1 MPQIVVHAITV
12 AESGDVVEAV
22 DDSEATDAIISA
34 VVAANRAAI
43 AKMTQAA
50 PLTLLEARNVTR
62 NQFADVVV
70 GEAEVVAEAAVEAIS
85 EGQEISGLEIMK
97 VMTIDEAMIVEM
109 IRKTLALVVTD
120 ESGIDVITGVMTT
133 DEMIATTV
141 AMTIGIIVVMM
152 IDAIIGV
159 MTTGVWTTDEMM
171 TTAVT
176 WAIVVVTSSRIVVVV
191 TMDEIIVA
199 KREVRMTV
207 EMMESV
213 RSREEPHASAGL
225 QGAQDQAVKE
235 KESMAMRISSRHGN
249 QPLPSSSRA

>member
-50 PLTLLEARNVTR
+50 PLTLLEARNVTK
-62 NQFADVVV
+62 NQFADVAV

-109 IRKTLALVVTD
+109 IRMTLALVVTD
-120 ESGIDVITGVMTT
+120 ESGIDVITVGMTT
-133 DEMIATTV
+133 DEMIVTTV
-141 AMTIGIIVVMM
+141 AMMIGIIVVMM
-152 IDAIIGV
+152 IDAIIDV
-159 MTTGVWTTDEMM
+159 MTTGVWTTVGMM

-176 WAIVVVTSSRIVVVV
+176 T
-191 TMDEIIVA
+191 T
-199 KREVRMTV
+199 
-207 EMMESV
+207 
-213 RSREEPHASAGL
+213 
-225 QGAQDQAVKE
+225 
-235 KESMAMRISSRHGN
+235 
-249 QPLPSSSRA
+249 

>member
-1 MPQIVVHAITV
+1 MPPIVVHVITV
-12 AESGDVVEAV
+12 AELGDEVEAV

-34 VVAANRAAI
+34 VVAVNRVAI

-50 PLTLLEARNVTR
+50 PLTLLEARNATR

-109 IRKTLALVVTD
+109 IRMTLALVVTD
-120 ESGIDVITGVMTT
+120 EPGIDVTTVVMTT
-133 DEMIATTV
+133 DVMIVTTV

-159 MTTGVWTTDEMM
+159 MTTGVWTTVGMM

-176 WAIVVVTSSRIVVVV
+176 WAIAVVTSSRIVV

-199 KREVRMTV
+199 KRGVRMTV
-207 EMMESV
+207 EMMGSV
-213 RSREEPHASAGL
+213 RREEPHASAGL
-225 QGAQDQAVKE
+225 QDAQDQAVKE
-235 KESMAMRISSRHGN
+235 KESMAMRISSRHSN

>member
-34 VVAANRAAI
+34 VVAVNRAAI

-109 IRKTLALVVTD
+109 IRMTLALVVTD
-120 ESGIDVITGVMTT
+120 EPGIGVITVAMTT

-141 AMTIGIIVVMM
+141 AMTTGIIVVMM
-152 IDAIIGV
+152 IGAIIGV
-159 MTTGVWTTDEMM
+159 MTTGVWTTVGMM

-176 WAIVVVTSSRIVVVV
+176 WAIVVVTSSRIVVK
-191 TMDEIIVA
+191 MDEIIVA

>member
-1 MPQIVVHAITV
+1 MLPIVAHAITV

-62 NQFADVVV
+62 NQFADEVV

-97 VMTIDEAMIVEM
+97 VMTIDEVMIVEM
-109 IRKTLALVVTD
+109 IRMTLALVVTD
-120 ESGIDVITGVMTT
+120 ESGIDVITVAMTIG
-133 DEMIATTV
+133 EMIATTV
-141 AMTIGIIVVMM
+141 AMTTGIIVVMM
-152 IDAIIGV
+152 IGAIIGV
-159 MTTGVWTTDEMM
+159 MTTGVWTTVEMM

-176 WAIVVVTSSRIVVVV
+176 TTWVIVVATSSRIVV

-225 QGAQDQAVKE
+225 QDAQDQAVKE

>member
-109 IRKTLALVVTD
+109 IRMTLALVVTD
-120 ESGIDVITGVMTT
+120 ESGIDVITVAMTT
-133 DEMIATTV
+133 TEMIVTTV
-141 AMTIGIIVVMM
+141 AMLIGIIVVMM
-152 IDAIIGV
+152 IDVIIDV

-171 TTAVT
+171 APDFTLSFF
-176 WAIVVVTSSRIVVVV
+176 VVTSSRIVV

-213 RSREEPHASAGL
+213 RREEPHASAGL
-225 QGAQDQAVKE
+225 QYALDEAVKE
-235 KESMAMRISSRHGN
+235 KGSMATRISSHHGN
-249 QPLPSSSRA
+249 QLLPSNRRA